1 MSEENVEI
9 VRSVVEA
16 FNARDRQRLVSMMD
30 PAFEFHSAAEQ
41 KVYRGIEA
49 MLQYRQDADTVME
62 GLHTEDD
69 RFLDAG
75 GECVVHL
82 YRVLGRGAGSGAPVS
97 RDNAMV
103 WRLRNGRLIRG
114 EVYLDQRE
122 ALEAAGLSG

>member
-1 MSEENVEI
+1 MSEENVEV
-9 VRSVVEA
+9 VRLVVEA
-16 FNARDRQRLVSMMD
+16 FNARDRQRLLSMMD

-41 KVYRGIEA
+41 KTYRGIEA
-49 MLQYRQDADTVME
+49 MLQYRQDADAVME

-103 WRLRNGRLIRG
+103 WRLRTAGSSG
-114 EVYLDQRE
+114 AQVFLDQRE
-122 ALEAAGLSG
+122 ALEAAGLSE